1 LRRRWSSIAG
11 ARFGT
16 RGVVGGGVGGLAAA
30 VAAAAAAAAAAG
42 VLRPQFILA
51 AGAIVALVVVVFMKF
66 MAVVIFTC
74 SLHVRWN
81 DVRYLKINLKEN

>member
-11 ARFGT
+11 ARFGR

-30 VAAAAAAAAAAG
+30 VAAAAAAAAG